1 MTKIALYDTT
11 LRDGTQREGISLSL
25 DDKLKIAQR
34 LDAFGMDYIE
44 GGWPGSNPKDVE
56 FFRRAPS
63 LGLKHA
69 KLAAFGSTRRK
80 GVRPEQDANMAALL
94 EAKTPVVTLVGKSWE
109 LHVTEVLETT
119 LEENL
124 AMIEDSVAYCKAQ
137 GKEVIYDAEHF
148 FDGYRANPEYA
159 LATLAAAARGGAD
172 CVVLCDTN
180 GGSLPWEVEEAVE
193 RAVERLQNPLL
204 VPLPEGEGAGPL
216 LSTENGTG
224 HPLAAGERR
233 GIAIGIHTHDDAGC
247 GVANTLAAVRAGAV
261 QVQGTINGY
270 GERVA
275 NANLCS
281 IIPDLQLKMG
291 YDCVP
296 LERLAGLT
304 ELSRLVAEL
313 ANLTHDDHL
322 PYVGSSA
329 FAHKGGI
336 HVAAMLRNAESY
348 QHIDPTQVG
357 NRQRSVVSEL
367 SGRGN
372 LIDKIRQFKL
382 NPESLDIG
390 RVLDEIKHLEAQ
402 GFTFEGAD
410 ASVELMLR
418 RTHPAYVPPFEMIN
432 YSVMVQR
439 RLRGSTGE
447 GRAEL
452 AAGRGTVIEATV
464 KVRVGPQIMH
474 TVAEGNGPVNALDTA
489 LRKALCG
496 VYPQIAGVRLE
507 DYKVRILDGENNTA
521 ATTRVLIE
529 SRQGMRRWSTVGASP
544 NIIDASWRALAD
556 SMEYALVTIYG

>member
-1 MTKIALYDTT
+1 MTRIFLYDTT

-25 DDKLKIAQR
+25 DDKLKIAGW
-34 LDAFGMDYIE
+34 LDSFGMDYIE

-63 LGLKHA
+63 LGLSHA

-80 GVRPEQDANMAALL
+80 NTRPADDGNLQALL
-94 EAKTPVVTLVGKSWE
+94 GAETPVVTLVGKSWE
-109 LHVTEVLETT
+109 LHVHDVLETT
-119 LEENL
+119 SGENL
-124 AMIEDSVAYCKAQ
+124 DMIEESVAYCKGQ

-148 FDGYRANPEYA
+148 FDGFKANPDYA
-159 LATLAAAARGGAD
+159 LNTLLAAARGGAD
-172 CVVLCDTN
+172 CIVLCDTN
-180 GGSLPWEVEEAVE
+180 GGSMPWEIADITARVVTL
-193 RAVERLQNPLL
+193 VNG
-204 VPLPEGEGAGPL
+204 VPL
-216 LSTENGTG
+216 
-224 HPLAAGERR
+224 
-233 GIAIGIHTHDDAGC
+233 GIHTHDDGGC
-247 GVANTLAAVRAGAV
+247 GVANTLEAVRAGAV

-296 LERLAGLT
+296 AESLAGLT
-304 ELSRLVAEL
+304 ELSRYVAEL

-322 PYVGSSA
+322 PFVGASA

-336 HVAAMLRNAESY
+336 HVAAMLKHPASY
-348 QHIDPTQVG
+348 QHIDPAIVG

-372 LIDKIRQFKL
+372 LIDKIKQYNL
-382 NPESLDIG
+382 NPESLDIPK
-390 RVLDEIKHLEAQ
+390 VLEQIKQLEAQ
-402 GFTFEGAD
+402 GFTFEGAE

-418 RTHPAYVPPFEMIN
+418 RTHPAYVPPFEMTD
-432 YSVMVQR
+432 YWVMVQR
-439 RLRGSTGE
+439 RR
-447 GRAEL
+447 
-452 AAGRGTVIEATV
+452 GRGTIVEATV
-464 KVRVGPQIMH
+464 KVRVGPKIMH
-474 TVAEGNGPVNALDTA
+474 TVAEGNGPVNALDAA
-489 LRKALCG
+489 LRQALTG
-496 VYPQIAGVRLE
+496 VFPQISSVRLE

-529 SRQGMRRWSTVGASP
+529 TRQGSRRWSTVGASP

-556 SMEYALVTIYG
+556 SMEYALVK